1 MFLPS
6 VHPSQWLYVVAF
18 VVGLSFPVGCQAAK
32 ASESKEER
40 AAVVRAVAMKY
51 FDSMDVRKVG
61 VLTRSEISRALKRKL
76 IDQDDVELIKWMRD
90 HMDDVG
96 HVIRV
101 DTYSYATTAGPTVLN
116 VPMPR
121 AVYGIS
127 KEDLLNFGR
136 SKEQRKEKK
145 KEEKENHGQA

>member
-1 MFLPS
+1 MSLSS
-6 VHPSQWLYVVAF
+6 VHLTR
-18 VVGLSFPVGCQAAK
+18 LILIAALVCLP
-32 ASESKEER
+32 ALLGSAGTALARQSKEEQ
-40 AAVVRAVAMKY
+40 ATVLRAVAMKY

-61 VLTRSEISRALKRKL
+61 VLTRSEISRALKKKL
-76 IDQDDVELIKWMRD
+76 IDPDDVEMIKWMRD

-101 DTYSYATTAGPTVLN
+101 DTYSYATTAGPTVLS

-127 KEDLLNFGR
+127 KEDLLNYGV
-136 SKEQRKEKK
+136 SKEQLKEKK
-145 KEEKENHGQA
+145 KEEKENHGQV